1 MAETSNGQHRES
13 PAQKRAFVE
22 WFLKQQEDYFW
33 CLNQLDIRERYR
45 GQIVVL
51 HNRQILGHGPGSV
64 EARENA
70 RERVAAQGAVL
81 PPAAELLL
89 VVIPE
94 HIWLDEIR
102 FTNTDQEVL
111 PSTRSESKNEG

>member
-1 MAETSNGQHRES
+1 MSDPTNGRKQETPE
-13 PAQKRAFVE
+13 QKRKFVE

-51 HNRQILGHGPGSV
+51 HNRQIIGSGPGSV

-70 RERVAAQGAVL
+70 RQRVVAQGEVM
-81 PPAAELLL
+81 PPTADLLL

-102 FTNTDQEVL
+102 FTSTAPEAFPGTRADQK
-111 PSTRSESKNEG
+111 SEE